1 MPKLPVSALFGPA
14 AEAAG
19 AAFQRQEDGLYG
31 PGQTIANEFARNPNG
46 LTADTVLNGSTIFI
60 NPALIGGNLTSNE
73 GLLFHETLHELGM
86 VDTDIQAALGIR
98 VDGKNTRNITT
109 TLQKDCI
116 TGRGNN

>member
-1 MPKLPVSALFGPA
+1 
-14 AEAAG
+14 
-19 AAFQRQEDGLYG
+19 LYG

-98 VDGKNTRNITT
+98 VWQEYEEHHYNASEGLHYWERK
-109 TLQKDCI
+109 
-116 TGRGNN
+116 